1 MTDNSSEIS
10 NPEVQGSDVSQDLDN
25 SPGSQLR
32 RARERA
38 GLSLEE
44 LSRRLCM
51 TLGKL
56 ELLERDEYDRLPG
69 ALYVRGYIRNAC
81 KELDIDAEPV
91 LQAFSGY
98 SAAEEESR
106 ALLEHVRR
114 APVMDSKPRRSLR
127 GLALLPLVVVAGVF
141 WWLHGRDMAPPAFS
155 TSNQL
160 FDAGMAPEVVKEEPA
175 AEAVSTGAAAQAS
188 EPGRQAE
195 ELVADTQLVEET
207 EPGVAE
213 AEPGPES
220 ESLPVPGEAVAESE
234 VLPALAAGPDVG
246 GAPQLELYFDE
257 ESWIEVKDAS
267 GAVLLAKLKPAGSE
281 VALEGQPPFEL
292 MLGNASGTRVRY
304 NGEPVASEPVG
315 NRRTRKLTV
324 GE

>member
-1 MTDNSSEIS
+1 MTDNSSDTS
-10 NPEVQGSDVSQDLDN
+10 NLAAQEREDVSQDLDN

-81 KELDIDAEPV
+81 KELGIDAEPV

-106 ALLEHVRR
+106 ALLDHVRR
-114 APVMDSKPRRSLR
+114 APVMESKPRRSLR
-127 GLALLPLVVVAGVF
+127 GLALLPLLVVAGVF
-141 WWLHGRDMAPPAFS
+141 WWLHGRDLAPPTFS
-155 TSNQL
+155 TDNHP
-160 FDAGMAPEVVKEEPA
+160 FDTGVAPEIEEPA
-175 AEAVSTGAAAQAS
+175 VDAAPTSIAGEKAP
-188 EPGRQAE
+188 EPDPQAE
-195 ELVADTQLVEET
+195 EPAVNTPPVEEPESEVAASES
-207 EPGVAE
+207 EPAPEPLPASGTE
-213 AEPGPES
+213 AEPEM
-220 ESLPVPGEAVAESE
+220 
-234 VLPALAAGPDVG
+234 LPALAA
-246 GAPQLELYFDE
+246 APGTGDASQLELYFDE
-257 ESWIEVKDAS
+257 ESWIEVRDAS
-267 GAVLLAKLKPAGSE
+267 GAVLLAKLKSAGSQ
-281 VALEGQPPFEL
+281 VTLEGQPPFEL

-304 NGEPVASEPVG
+304 RGEPVASGPTG
-315 NRRTRKLTV
+315 NRRTRKLIV

>member
-1 MTDNSSEIS
+1 MTDSSSDTS
-10 NPEVQGSDVSQDLDN
+10 NPPAQETDASQDLDN

-32 RARERA
+32 RAREHA

-81 KELDIDAEPV
+81 KELGIDAEPV
-91 LQAFSGY
+91 LEAFSGY

-114 APVMDSKPRRSLR
+114 APVMESKPRRSLR
-127 GLALLPLVVVAGVF
+127 GLALLPLVLVAGVF
-141 WWLHGRDMAPPAFS
+141 WWLHGREPAPPTLS
-155 TSNQL
+155 VGNQSSET
-160 FDAGMAPEVVKEEPA
+160 EVAEAVEEPA
-175 AEAVSTGAAAQAS
+175 VEAESTLFAVGEEAPQTDLQPGEPVEAPRPEAA
-188 EPGRQAE
+188 G
-195 ELVADTQLVEET
+195 
-207 EPGVAE
+207 E
-213 AEPGPES
+213 AEPAPSPGGIEAKPDV
-220 ESLPVPGEAVAESE
+220 LPVP
-234 VLPALAAGPDVG
+234 AA
-246 GAPQLELYFDE
+246 APGTGSASQLELFFDE
-257 ESWIEVKDAS
+257 ESWIEVRDAS
-267 GAVLLAKLKPAGSE
+267 GAVLLAKLKPAGSQ
-281 VALEGQPPFEL
+281 VTLEGQPPFEL

-304 NGEPVASEPVG
+304 RGEPVASDALG